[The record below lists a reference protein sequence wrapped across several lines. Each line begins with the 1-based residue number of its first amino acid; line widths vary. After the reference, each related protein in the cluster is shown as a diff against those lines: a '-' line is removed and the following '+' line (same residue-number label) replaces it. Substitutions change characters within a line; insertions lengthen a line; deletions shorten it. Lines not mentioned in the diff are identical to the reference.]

1 MQSLARVDFLIS
13 NKAALADVKYNLPTF
28 LILIAFSPVMDFLV
42 GKEGPT
48 VNKSF
53 SKSVA
58 LRDILFGMY
67 FLMLNN
73 DSSVTKA
80 FTNLLH

>member
-1 MQSLARVDFLIS
+1 MQSLAHVDFLIS
-13 NKAALADVKYNLPTF
+13 NKAALAYVKYGFPTF

-53 SKSVA
+53 SKCCSQRHSLWYVLPNA
-58 LRDILFGMY
+58 E
-67 FLMLNN
+67 
-73 DSSVTKA
+73 
-80 FTNLLH
+80 